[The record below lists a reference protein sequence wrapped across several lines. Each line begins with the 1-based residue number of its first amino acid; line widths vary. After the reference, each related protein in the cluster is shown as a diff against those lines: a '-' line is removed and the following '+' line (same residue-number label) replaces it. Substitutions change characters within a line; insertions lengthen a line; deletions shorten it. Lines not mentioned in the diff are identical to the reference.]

1 MYIYMHIIAHTYA
14 HPCKFTHM
22 LQVFLEA
29 RSLAPVKFVD
39 FLAVAMVGF
48 SWMDY
53 LMMFYI
59 VICVVRD
66 ASHAFMVII
75 KMSLK
80 TFYQHTPAGASTTS
94 TPSTATMTSTPVAR
108 AMGASE
114 IPSDNIQFVYQLTTA
129 HKASFDPAFWFCT

>member
-1 MYIYMHIIAHTYA
+1 MHIIAHTYA

-22 LQVFLEA
+22 PQVFLEA

-48 SWMDY
+48 SWLDY

-66 ASHAFMVII
+66 AFHAFMVII

-108 AMGASE
+108 AMEASE